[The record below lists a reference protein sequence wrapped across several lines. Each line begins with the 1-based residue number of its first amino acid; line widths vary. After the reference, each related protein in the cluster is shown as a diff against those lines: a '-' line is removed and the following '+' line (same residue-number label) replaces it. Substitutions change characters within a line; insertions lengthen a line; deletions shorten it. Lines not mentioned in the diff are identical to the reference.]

1 MKIECRDS
9 CAETNIQEGT
19 VAGGILSY
27 PDYGAHF
34 VIRSAAAT
42 TTTTTTKD
50 KVVES
55 ELAKNVG
62 KDREQ

>member
-34 VIRSAAAT
+34 VISSAT
-42 TTTTTTKD
+42 TTITTTKN

-55 ELAKNVG
+55 KLAKNVD

>member
-1 MKIECRDS
+1 MKIECRD
-9 CAETNIQEGT
+9 CQAETNIQEGT

-27 PDYGAHF
+27 PDYGADF

-42 TTTTTTKD
+42 TKD

-55 ELAKNVG
+55 KLAKNVG

>member
-19 VAGGILSY
+19 VAGRILSY

-42 TTTTTTKD
+42 TTTKD

-55 ELAKNVG
+55 KLAKNVDN
-62 KDREQ
+62 DREQ

>member
-42 TTTTTTKD
+42 TTKD

-55 ELAKNVG
+55 KLAKNVG

>member
-1 MKIECRDS
+1 MKIECRD
-9 CAETNIQEGT
+9 CQAETNIQEGT

-27 PDYGAHF
+27 PDHGAHF
-34 VIRSAAAT
+34 VISSSAA
-42 TTTTTTKD
+42 TTTKD

-55 ELAKNVG
+55 KLAKNVG

>member
-9 CAETNIQEGT
+9 CAETNSQEGT
-19 VAGGILSY
+19 LAGGILSN
-27 PDYGAHF
+27 PDYGANF
-34 VIRSAAAT
+34 VIRSATTT

-50 KVVES
+50 KVES
-55 ELAKNVG
+55 KLAKNVD

>member
-34 VIRSAAAT
+34 VIRSAAT
-42 TTTTTTKD
+42 TTTITKD

-55 ELAKNVG
+55 KLAKNVG

>member
-1 MKIECRDS
+1 MKIECRD
-9 CAETNIQEGT
+9 CWAETNIQEGT

-34 VIRSAAAT
+34 VIRSAA
-42 TTTTTTKD
+42 TTTTTKD

-55 ELAKNVG
+55 KLAKNVG

>member
-19 VAGGILSY
+19 VAGRILSY
-27 PDYGAHF
+27 PDYSADF
-34 VIRSAAAT
+34 IIRYAKKT
-42 TTTTTTKD
+42 TTED
-50 KVVES
+50 KVECS
-55 ELAKNVG
+55 LAKNVD